1 MLFGDHRVVELILLV
16 VEFDDR
22 AGQRRAFLD
31 AQALA
36 HRAGDDVAAHDFQRN
51 DLDFA
56 DQLLAQVQT
65 LDEVVGHADAVQ
77 ARHDELADLVV
88 HHALAFENGL
98 LLRVEGGGVVL
109 EILDQGAG
117 LGSFVKDLGLAFV
130 NLLALAVHGPV
141 PAYGRPPE
149 TKIARPYVEGEDP
162 VLAARFGI
170 VRAVNL
176 VRGLLSRRRPSI
188 QMRWPA
194 AHSLGTGCPCDGSQ
208 VAFAGGRSIDGACPD
223 VSGVDGALLSEM
235 TTFDD
240 REKAFEAKYALDQ
253 EQEFKAIARRNR
265 MLGLW
270 AAEKMGLSSESADQ
284 YAAAVVRADF
294 EQPGDED
301 VFRKVA
307 GDFKA
312 SGLSVSEGEIRSK
325 IDELASIAREQI
337 RAGE

>member
-1 MLFGDHRVVELILLV
+1 MD
-16 VEFDDR
+16 
-22 AGQRRAFLD
+22 
-31 AQALA
+31 
-36 HRAGDDVAAHDFQRN
+36 
-51 DLDFA
+51 
-56 DQLLAQVQT
+56 
-65 LDEVVGHADAVQ
+65 
-77 ARHDELADLVV
+77 
-88 HHALAFENGL
+88 
-98 LLRVEGGGVVL
+98 
-109 EILDQGAG
+109 
-117 LGSFVKDLGLAFV
+117 
-130 NLLALAVHGPV
+130 
-141 PAYGRPPE
+141 
-149 TKIARPYVEGEDP
+149 
-162 VLAARFGI
+162 
-170 VRAVNL
+170 
-176 VRGLLSRRRPSI
+176 
-188 QMRWPA
+188 
-194 AHSLGTGCPCDGSQ
+194 
-208 VAFAGGRSIDGACPD
+208 GRSIDGACPD

-325 IDELASIAREQI
+325 IDELASIAREGI
-337 RAGE
+337 RAGESVLGLRADY

>member
-1 MLFGDHRVVELILLV
+1 
-16 VEFDDR
+16 
-22 AGQRRAFLD
+22 
-31 AQALA
+31 
-36 HRAGDDVAAHDFQRN
+36 
-51 DLDFA
+51 
-56 DQLLAQVQT
+56 
-65 LDEVVGHADAVQ
+65 
-77 ARHDELADLVV
+77 
-88 HHALAFENGL
+88 
-98 LLRVEGGGVVL
+98 
-109 EILDQGAG
+109 
-117 LGSFVKDLGLAFV
+117 
-130 NLLALAVHGPV
+130 
-141 PAYGRPPE
+141 
-149 TKIARPYVEGEDP
+149 
-162 VLAARFGI
+162 
-170 VRAVNL
+170 
-176 VRGLLSRRRPSI
+176 
-188 QMRWPA
+188 
-194 AHSLGTGCPCDGSQ
+194 
-208 VAFAGGRSIDGACPD
+208 
-223 VSGVDGALLSEM
+223 M

-270 AAEKMGLSSESADQ
+270 AAEKMGLSSESSDQ